1 LSAESA
7 LVTYA
12 RQRDTSNKSRVA
24 ILAGAKLVI
33 AKVGNYQSNIADIAV
48 SAQVAKAT
56 IYNQFADKAEMMESL
71 VESEVIRLTE
81 LALAASSRQ
90 EGLALLSNA
99 ISQDLALRKLV
110 ESDPSD
116 IARLVTITNHP
127 TWVLVH
133 QGIAKVFGADS
144 AACGVILRWLIG
156 QIASPITEEES
167 VAQARRLAAIYLTR
181 D

>member
-1 LSAESA
+1 MSAESA

-48 SAQVAKAT
+48 IAQVAKAT

-81 LALAASSRQ
+81 VALAAGSRQ
-90 EGLALLSNA
+90 EALALLSNA

-110 ESDPSD
+110 ESDPGD

-127 TWVLVH
+127 TWVLAH

-167 VAQARRLAAIYLTR
+167 VAQARRLAATLFN
-181 D
+181 

>member
-133 QGIAKVFGADS
+133 QRIAKVFGADS
-144 AACGVILRWLIG
+144 VACGVILRWLIG

-167 VAQARRLAAIYLTR
+167 VAQARRLAASLFN
-181 D
+181 

>member
-1 LSAESA
+1 MSAESA

-81 LALAASSRQ
+81 LALGASSRQ
-90 EGLALLSNA
+90 EALALLSNA

-110 ESDPSD
+110 ESDPLD
-116 IARLVTITNHP
+116 IAKLVTITNHP

-156 QIASPITEEES
+156 QIASPITQEES
-167 VAQARRLAAIYLTR
+167 VAQSRRLAATLFN
-181 D
+181 

>member
-56 IYNQFADKAEMMESL
+56 IYNQFADKAEMVESL

-167 VAQARRLAAIYLTR
+167 VAQARRLAATLFN
-181 D
+181 

>member
-1 LSAESA
+1 MSAESA

-90 EGLALLSNA
+90 EGLVLLSNA

-116 IARLVTITNHP
+116 IAKLVTITNHP

-133 QGIAKVFGADS
+133 QGIAKVFDADS

-167 VAQARRLAAIYLTR
+167 VAQARRLAASLFN
-181 D
+181 

>member
-1 LSAESA
+1 MSAESA

-110 ESDPSD
+110 ESDSSD

-167 VAQARRLAAIYLTR
+167 VAQAKRLAASLFN
-181 D
+181 

>member
-1 LSAESA
+1 
-7 LVTYA
+7 
-12 RQRDTSNKSRVA
+12 
-24 ILAGAKLVI
+24 
-33 AKVGNYQSNIADIAV
+33 
-48 SAQVAKAT
+48 
-56 IYNQFADKAEMMESL
+56 MMESL

-167 VAQARRLAAIYLTR
+167 VAQARRLAASLFN
-181 D
+181 

>member
-1 LSAESA
+1 MSAESL

-24 ILAGAKLVI
+24 ILASAKLVI
-33 AKVGNYQSNIADIAV
+33 AKVGNYQSNIADIALT
-48 SAQVAKAT
+48 AQVSKAT

-81 LALAASSRQ
+81 LALGASSRQ
-90 EGLALLSNA
+90 EALALLSNA

-110 ESDPSD
+110 ESDPLD
-116 IARLVTITNHP
+116 IAKLVTITNHP

-156 QIASPITEEES
+156 QIASPITQEES
-167 VAQARRLAAIYLTR
+167 VAQSRRLAATLFN
-181 D
+181 

>member
-24 ILAGAKLVI
+24 ILASAKLVI

-116 IARLVTITNHP
+116 IAKLVTITNHP

-167 VAQARRLAAIYLTR
+167 VAQARRLAASLFN
-181 D
+181 

>member
-81 LALAASSRQ
+81 LALAAGSRQ
-90 EGLALLSNA
+90 EALALLSTA
-99 ISQDLALRKLV
+99 ISQDLSLRKLV
-110 ESDPSD
+110 ETDPSD
-116 IARLVTITNHP
+116 IAKLVTITNHP
-127 TWVLVH
+127 IWVLAH
-133 QGIAKVFGADS
+133 QSIAKVFGADS

-156 QIASPITEEES
+156 QIASPITQEES
-167 VAQARRLAAIYLTR
+167 VAQSRRLAATLFN
-181 D
+181 

>member
-167 VAQARRLAAIYLTR
+167 IAQSRRLAATLFN
-181 D
+181 

>member
-110 ESDPSD
+110 QSDPGD

-156 QIASPITEEES
+156 QIGSPITQEES
-167 VAQARRLAAIYLTR
+167 VAQSKRLAASLFN
-181 D
+181 

>member
-116 IARLVTITNHP
+116 IAKLVTITNHP

-133 QGIAKVFGADS
+133 QGLAKVFGADS
-144 AACGVILRWLIG
+144 AASGVILRWLLG
-156 QIASPITEEES
+156 QIGSPMTQEES
-167 VAQARRLAAIYLTR
+167 VAQSKRRAATLFN
-181 D
+181 

>member
-1 LSAESA
+1 MSAESA

-110 ESDPSD
+110 QSDPSD

-167 VAQARRLAAIYLTR
+167 VAQARRLAASLFN
-181 D
+181 

>member
-1 LSAESA
+1 MSAESA

-110 ESDPSD
+110 ESDPGD
-116 IARLVTITNHP
+116 IARLVTITSHP

-167 VAQARRLAAIYLTR
+167 VAQARRLAATLFN
-181 D
+181 

>member
-1 LSAESA
+1 MSAESA

-24 ILAGAKLVI
+24 ILAGAKIVI

-167 VAQARRLAAIYLTR
+167 VAQARRLAATLFN
-181 D
+181 

>member
-133 QGIAKVFGADS
+133 QGIAKVFDADS

-167 VAQARRLAAIYLTR
+167 VAQARRLAATLFN
-181 D
+181 

>member
-1 LSAESA
+1 MSAEPA

-24 ILAGAKLVI
+24 ILAGAKSVI
-33 AKVGNYQSNIADIAV
+33 ARVGNYQSNIADIAV
-48 SAQVAKAT
+48 TAQVSKAT

-81 LALAASSRQ
+81 LALGASSRQ
-90 EGLALLSNA
+90 EALALLSNA
-99 ISQDLALRKLV
+99 ISRDLALRKLV
-110 ESDPSD
+110 ESDPLD
-116 IARLVTITNHP
+116 IAKLVSITNHP

-133 QGIAKVFGADS
+133 QGIDKVFGADS

-156 QIASPITEEES
+156 QIASPITQAES
-167 VAQARRLAAIYLTR
+167 LAQSKRLASSLFN
-181 D
+181 

>member
-1 LSAESA
+1 MSAQPA

-12 RQRDTSNKSRVA
+12 RQRDSSNKSRVA
-24 ILAGAKLVI
+24 ILAGAKSVI
-33 AKVGNYQSNIADIAV
+33 SRVGNYQSNIADIAV
-48 SAQVAKAT
+48 SAQVSKAT

-167 VAQARRLAAIYLTR
+167 VTQAKRLAATLFN
-181 D
+181 

>member
-1 LSAESA
+1 MSAESA

-12 RQRDTSNKSRVA
+12 RQRDTSNKSRIA

-167 VAQARRLAAIYLTR
+167 VAQARRLAASLFN
-181 D
+181 

>member
-167 VAQARRLAAIYLTR
+167 VAQAGRLAATLFN
-181 D
+181 

>member
-1 LSAESA
+1 MSAESA

-48 SAQVAKAT
+48 SAQVSKAT

-81 LALAASSRQ
+81 LALAATSRQ

-110 ESDPSD
+110 QSDPSD

-167 VAQARRLAAIYLTR
+167 VAQARRLAASLFN
-181 D
+181 